1 MARTKARHT
10 ARKGAARSLRDFLD
24 ALEGFAPDSIL
35 RFSEPVSLDYEM
47 TGIAMELE
55 RRGQAPVLWFD
66 HAGDGR
72 FPVVANIFGNRQRFA
87 FAAGV
92 PEADLLTAWGR
103 LGDKLMPPELVA
115 SGPIFDTV
123 LTGGDV
129 DLGRLPIPRHF
140 AEDAGA
146 YITNGIV
153 MAKDPDSGIRNAS
166 FHRMQVQGKNLLGTS
181 LHSRRHLWNYA
192 RRAEALGQDLPVV
205 VIIGCHPLLMFGS
218 GLWKGP
224 IDTDEYEVAGGFLG
238 EPVKIALGPVGKVE
252 IPVECEIA
260 LEGTIMTRERAPE
273 GPFAEFTGYASER
286 STEHVLRIESIL
298 HRKNAI
304 FQDIV
309 PGISDEHTL
318 LLAIPQEARLLR
330 TLRQHHPN
338 VTAVAYPKSGT
349 CRLHAYV
356 AVRDATPGQARNIAA
371 AAIGDDLTLKLV
383 VVVDD
388 DVDVRQD
395 FDVLWA
401 VATRMQA
408 DSDIDVI
415 RNAMGAILDPSNRQ
429 GLTTKVIVDA
439 TRKTTPFPRRHTI
452 PQNARTRA
460 VALLAGLKRT
470 R

>member
-1 MARTKARHT
+1 VTKAT
-10 ARKGAARSLRDFLD
+10 KPRKPTRNLREFLA
-24 ALEGFAPDSIL
+24 ALEEDAPNSIV
-35 RFSEPVSLDYEM
+35 RFPGPVALDYEM
-47 TGIAMELE
+47 TAVAMELE
-55 RRGQAPVLWFD
+55 RRGQSPVLWFERV
-66 HAGDGR
+66 GDSP
-72 FPVVANIFGNRQRFA
+72 FPVVANVFGNRRHFA

-92 PEADLLTAWGR
+92 PEAELLGAWGR
-103 LGDKLMPPELVA
+103 LGDKLFKPKRVTR
-115 SGPIFDTV
+115 GPILDNV
-123 LTGGDV
+123 LTGADV
-129 DLGRLPIPRHF
+129 DLARLPIPRHF
-140 AEDAGA
+140 AEDGGA

-153 MAKDPDSGIRNAS
+153 VAKDPDGGVRNAS
-166 FHRMQVQGKNLLGTS
+166 FHRMQVKGRNLLGTS

-192 RRAEALGQDLPVV
+192 RRAEELGQDLPVA
-205 VIIGCHPLLMFGS
+205 VIIGCHPLMMFGS

-224 IDTDEYEVAGGFLG
+224 IDTDEYDVAGGFLG
-238 EPVKIALGPVGKVE
+238 EPLEIALGPVGKVE
-252 IPVECEIA
+252 IPIECEIA
-260 LEGTIMTRERAPE
+260 LEGTLVTRERSPE

-286 STEHVLRIESIL
+286 STEHALKIESIL
-298 HRKNAI
+298 YRDNAI

-356 AVRDATPGQARNIAA
+356 SVRDVAPGQARNIAA
-371 AAIGDDLTLKLV
+371 ATIGDDLSLKLV

-388 DVDVRQD
+388 DVDVTRD

-401 VATRMQA
+401 MATRMQA
-408 DSDIDVI
+408 DTDMDLM

-429 GLTTKVIVDA
+429 GTTAKLIVDA
-439 TRKTTPFPRRHTI
+439 TRKTTPFPRRHTL
-452 PQNARTRA
+452 PKEAMARA
-460 VALLAGLKRT
+460 QALLASFKPT

>member
-1 MARTKARHT
+1 MTNARARQKT
-10 ARKGAARSLRDFLD
+10 LKKPTRNLREFLE
-24 ALEGFAPDSIL
+24 ALEEGVPGSIL
-35 RFSEPVSLDYEM
+35 RFGEPVALDYEM
-47 TGIAMELE
+47 TAIAMELE
-55 RRGQAPVLWFD
+55 QRGQSPVLWFERV
-66 HAGDGR
+66 GDSG
-72 FPVVANIFGNRQRFA
+72 FSVVANIFGNRRHFA

-92 PEADLLTAWGR
+92 PEGELLNAWGK
-103 LGDKLMPPELVA
+103 LGDKLLLPERVTR
-115 SGPIFDTV
+115 GPILDTV

-140 AEDAGA
+140 AEDGGA

-153 MAKDPDSGIRNAS
+153 VAKDPDSGVRNAS
-166 FHRMQVQGKNLLGTS
+166 FHRMQVKGKNLLGTS

-192 RRAEALGQDLPVV
+192 RRAEALGQDLPVI
-205 VIIGCHPLLMFGS
+205 VIIGCHPLMMFGS

-238 EPVKIALGPVGKVE
+238 EPLKIALGPVGKVE

-260 LEGTIMTRERAPE
+260 LEGTILTRERAPE

-286 STEHVLRIESIL
+286 STQHILQVESIL
-298 HRKNAI
+298 YRKNAI

-318 LLAIPQEARLLR
+318 LLAVPQEARLLR

-349 CRLHAYV
+349 CRFHAYV
-356 AVRDATPGQARNIAA
+356 VVRDAAPGQARNIAA
-371 AAIGDDLTLKLV
+371 TTIGDDLSLKLV

-388 DVDVRQD
+388 DVDVQKD

-401 VATRMQA
+401 MATRMQA
-408 DSDIDVI
+408 DRDMDVI
-415 RNAMGAILDPSNRQ
+415 RDAMGAILDPSNRQ
-429 GLTTKVIVDA
+429 GTTAKLIVDA
-439 TRKTTPFPRRHTI
+439 TRKTSPFPKRHTI
-452 PQNARTRA
+452 PTDAVARA
-460 VALLAGLKRT
+460 HALLANVKRP